1 PETEKS
7 TSDTICRYITRR
19 TLPSSSQVFPF
30 EPLIPHPFVFVLP
43 PSTKSLSTMS
53 HSKGSSESLPST
65 TSPIEK
71 GPVVPNEQ
79 AVPNTGPVVPNNEKD
94 LEAAPRPPPP
104 SFLGTVPNGG
114 LQAWLQVAAGFAL
127 FFNTWGILFGVF
139 QTYYESGVLIHAS
152 SSNISWIGAIQSY
165 CVLLM
170 GFLSGPIFDRG
181 FLRPLLCVG
190 SFLVVFGFMM
200 LSLCDTFWQ
209 VLLAQG
215 FCIGV
220 GSGLLFVPAVAI
232 LPTYFTTK
240 LGLAIGLAASGSSM
254 GGIIY
259 PIVFYRLLDRIGFG
273 WSVRVLG
280 FLALATLL
288 IPILVM
294 KQRVK
299 PPKARALIDTTVF
312 KDIPFMLFT
321 VGCMIGFIGLY
332 TVLFFLSFF
341 GESNGYT
348 DASMSFYIVP
358 ILNAASVFGRTLPNA
373 LSDKTGSF
381 NIILPGAAVC
391 SILIFCMIAVNGL
404 GSIVVLAIL
413 FGFFSGVFIALPPV
427 CLVALTADKSK
438 IGSRIGMAFGF
449 IGFGCLAGGPGGG
462 DVLQNYGDG
471 SNWTGLWIY
480 GGVSCA
486 IAAVIFAVVRTMK
499 AGGKL
504 MVKV

>member
-1 PETEKS
+1 MARSKS
-7 TSDTICRYITRR
+7 
-19 TLPSSSQVFPF
+19 
-30 EPLIPHPFVFVLP
+30 
-43 PSTKSLSTMS
+43 
-53 HSKGSSESLPST
+53 SSESLPSAS
-65 TSPIEK
+65 SPTEK
-71 GPVVPNEQ
+71 APVVPNEQ
-79 AVPNTGPVVPNNEKD
+79 AAPNPEVVANGNEKD
-94 LEAAPRPPPP
+94 VEAAPPAPPPN
-104 SFLGTVPNGG
+104 FLGNIPDGG
-114 LQAWLQVAAGFAL
+114 LQAWLQVAAGWSL
-127 FFNTWGILFGVF
+127 FFNTWGENHVFGVF

-152 SSNISWIGAIQSY
+152 SSNISWVGAIQSY
-165 CVLLM
+165 CVLLL

-181 FLRPLLCVG
+181 YLRPLLVVG

-200 LSLCDTFWQ
+200 LSLCHTFWQ

-215 FCIGV
+215 FCIGI

-232 LPTYFTTK
+232 LPTYFRAK
-240 LGLAIGLAASGSSM
+240 LGLAVGLAACGSSM

-259 PIVFYRLLDRIGFG
+259 PIVFYRLLDQIGFG

-288 IPILVM
+288 VPIFVM

-299 PPKARALIDTTVF
+299 PPKARALIDTSVF
-312 KDIPFMLFT
+312 KDIPFMVFV
-321 VGCMIGFIGLY
+321 VGAMVGFIGLY
-332 TVLFFLSFF
+332 TVLFYISFF
-341 GESNGYT
+341 GESKGYT

-391 SILIFCMIAVNGL
+391 SILIFCMIAVDGL
-404 GSIVVLAIL
+404 ASIIVLAVL

-427 CLVALTADKSK
+427 CLVALTADKSR
-438 IGSRIGMAFGF
+438 IGSRIGMAFAF
-449 IGFGCLAGGPGGG
+449 MGFGTLAGGPGGG
-462 DVLQNYGDG
+462 AILQNYGPKLQ
-471 SNWTGLWIY
+471 WTGLWIY
-480 GGVSCA
+480 GGVACA
-486 IAAVIFAVVRTMK
+486 VAAAMFTVVRMMK

>member
-1 PETEKS
+1 MARSKS
-7 TSDTICRYITRR
+7 
-19 TLPSSSQVFPF
+19 
-30 EPLIPHPFVFVLP
+30 
-43 PSTKSLSTMS
+43 
-53 HSKGSSESLPST
+53 SSESLPST
-65 TSPIEK
+65 SSPTEK
-71 GPVVPNEQ
+71 PPVVPNEQ
-79 AVPNTGPVVPNNEKD
+79 AAPNPEVVVNSNEKD
-94 LEAAPRPPPP
+94 VEAAAPPPP
-104 SFLGTVPNGG
+104 PPNFLGNIPDGG
-114 LQAWLQVAAGFAL
+114 LQAWLQ
-127 FFNTWGILFGVF
+127 FGVF

-152 SSNISWIGAIQSY
+152 SSNISWVGAIQSY

-170 GFLSGPIFDRG
+170 GFLSGPLFDRG
-181 FLRPLLCVG
+181 YLRPLLVVG

-200 LSLCDTFWQ
+200 LSLCHTFWQ

-215 FCIGV
+215 FCIGI

-232 LPTYFTTK
+232 LPTYFRTK
-240 LGLAIGLAASGSSM
+240 LGLAVGLAACGSSM

-259 PIVFYRLLDRIGFG
+259 PIVFYRLLDQIGFG

-288 IPILVM
+288 VPIFVM

-312 KDIPFMLFT
+312 KDVPFMLFT
-321 VGCMIGFIGLY
+321 LGAMIGFIGLY
-332 TVLFFLSFF
+332 TVLFYISYF
-341 GESNGYT
+341 GEAKGYT

-358 ILNAASVFGRTLPNA
+358 ILNAASVFGRTIPNA

-391 SILIFCMIAVNGL
+391 SILIFCMIAVDGL
-404 GSIVVLAIL
+404 GSIVTLAVL

-427 CLVALTADKSK
+427 CFVALTADKSK
-438 IGSRIGMAFGF
+438 IGSRIGMAFAF
-449 IGFGCLAGGPGGG
+449 MGFGTLAGGPGGG
-462 DVLQNYGDG
+462 AILQNYGPHLQ
-471 SNWTGLWIY
+471 WTGLWIY

-486 IAAVIFAVVRTMK
+486 VAAAIFTVVRMMK

>member
-1 PETEKS
+1 MARSKS
-7 TSDTICRYITRR
+7 
-19 TLPSSSQVFPF
+19 
-30 EPLIPHPFVFVLP
+30 
-43 PSTKSLSTMS
+43 
-53 HSKGSSESLPST
+53 SSESLPLSS
-65 TSPIEK
+65 SPTEK
-71 GPVVPNEQ
+71 APVVPNEQ
-79 AVPNTGPVVPNNEKD
+79 AAPNPEVVVSSNEKD
-94 LEAAPRPPPP
+94 VEAAAPQQPPPN
-104 SFLGTVPNGG
+104 FLENIPDGG
-114 LQAWLQVAAGFAL
+114 LQAWLQVAAGWSL
-127 FFNTWGILFGVF
+127 FFNTWGILNTASLPFGVF

-152 SSNISWIGAIQSY
+152 SSNISWVGAIQSY
-165 CVLLM
+165 CVLLL

-181 FLRPLLCVG
+181 YLRPLLIVG

-200 LSLCDTFWQ
+200 LSLCHTFWQ

-215 FCIGV
+215 FCIGI

-232 LPTYFTTK
+232 LPTYFRTK
-240 LGLAIGLAASGSSM
+240 LGLAVGLAACGSSM

-259 PIVFYRLLDRIGFG
+259 PIVFYRLLDQIGFG

-288 IPILVM
+288 LPIFVM
-294 KQRVK
+294 KQRVT

-312 KDIPFMLFT
+312 KDIPFMLF
-321 VGCMIGFIGLY
+321 VIGAMVGFIGLY
-332 TVLFFLSFF
+332 TVLFYISFF
-341 GESNGYT
+341 GESKGYT

-391 SILIFCMIAVNGL
+391 SILIFCMIAVDGL
-404 GSIVVLAIL
+404 GSIVALAVL

-427 CLVALTADKSK
+427 CLVALIADKSR
-438 IGSRIGMAFGF
+438 IGSRIGMAFAF
-449 IGFGCLAGGPGGG
+449 MGFGTLAGGPGGG
-462 DVLQNYGDG
+462 AILQNYGPKLQ
-471 SNWTGLWIY
+471 WTGLWIY
-480 GGVSCA
+480 GGVACA
-486 IAAVIFAVVRTMK
+486 VAAAMFTVVRMMK

>member
-1 PETEKS
+1 
-7 TSDTICRYITRR
+7 
-19 TLPSSSQVFPF
+19 
-30 EPLIPHPFVFVLP
+30 
-43 PSTKSLSTMS
+43 
-53 HSKGSSESLPST
+53 
-65 TSPIEK
+65 
-71 GPVVPNEQ
+71 
-79 AVPNTGPVVPNNEKD
+79 
-94 LEAAPRPPPP
+94 
-104 SFLGTVPNGG
+104 
-114 LQAWLQVAAGFAL
+114 
-127 FFNTWGILFGVF
+127 
-139 QTYYESGVLIHAS
+139 VLIHAT
-152 SSNISWIGAIQSY
+152 SSNISWVGAIQSY

-181 FLRPLLCVG
+181 YLRPLLCVG
-190 SFLVVFGFMM
+190 SLLVVIGFMM
-200 LSLCDTFWQ
+200 LSLCHTFWQ

-215 FCIGV
+215 FCIGI

-232 LPTYFTTK
+232 LPTYFNTK

-259 PIVFYRLLDRIGFG
+259 PIVFYRLLDQIGFG

-288 IPILVM
+288 IPIFVM

-312 KDIPFMLFT
+312 QDIPFMLFT
-321 VGCMIGFIGLY
+321 LGAMIGFIGLY
-332 TVLFFLSFF
+332 TVLFYISFF
-341 GESNGYT
+341 GQANGYT

-391 SILIFCMIAVNGL
+391 SILIFCMIAVDGL
-404 GSIVVLAIL
+404 GSIVALAIL

-449 IGFGCLAGGPGGG
+449 MGFGTLAG
-462 DVLQNYGDG
+462 
-471 SNWTGLWIY
+471 
-480 GGVSCA
+480 VSTNSML
-486 IAAVIFAVVRTMK
+486 IWRVV
-499 AGGKL
+499 GKTRWCL
-504 MVKV
+504 DSFFQRLC

>member
-1 PETEKS
+1 MARSKS
-7 TSDTICRYITRR
+7 
-19 TLPSSSQVFPF
+19 
-30 EPLIPHPFVFVLP
+30 
-43 PSTKSLSTMS
+43 
-53 HSKGSSESLPST
+53 SSESLPLSS
-65 TSPIEK
+65 SPTEK
-71 GPVVPNEQ
+71 APVVPNEQ
-79 AVPNTGPVVPNNEKD
+79 AAPNPEVVVSSNEKD
-94 LEAAPRPPPP
+94 VEAAAPQQPPPN
-104 SFLGTVPNGG
+104 FLGNIPDGG
-114 LQAWLQVAAGFAL
+114 LQAWLQVAAGWSL
-127 FFNTWGILFGVF
+127 FFNTWGILNTFGVF

-152 SSNISWIGAIQSY
+152 SSNISWVGAIQSY
-165 CVLLM
+165 CVLLL

-181 FLRPLLCVG
+181 YLRPLLIVG

-200 LSLCDTFWQ
+200 LSLCHTFWQ

-215 FCIGV
+215 FCIGI

-232 LPTYFTTK
+232 LPTYFRTK
-240 LGLAIGLAASGSSM
+240 LGLAVGLAACGSSM

-259 PIVFYRLLDRIGFG
+259 PIVFYRLLDQIGFG

-288 IPILVM
+288 LPIFVM
-294 KQRVK
+294 KQRVT

-312 KDIPFMLFT
+312 KDIPFMLF
-321 VGCMIGFIGLY
+321 VIGAMVGFIGLY
-332 TVLFFLSFF
+332 TVLFYISFF
-341 GESNGYT
+341 GESKGYT

-391 SILIFCMIAVNGL
+391 SILIFCMIAVDGL
-404 GSIVVLAIL
+404 GSIVALAVL

-427 CLVALTADKSK
+427 CLVALTADKSR
-438 IGSRIGMAFGF
+438 IGSRIGMAFAF
-449 IGFGCLAGGPGGG
+449 MGFGTLAGGPGGG
-462 DVLQNYGDG
+462 AILQNYGPKLQ
-471 SNWTGLWIY
+471 WTGLWIY
-480 GGVSCA
+480 GGVACA
-486 IAAVIFAVVRTMK
+486 VAAAMFTVVRMMK

>member
-1 PETEKS
+1 MAHLKT
-7 TSDTICRYITRR
+7 
-19 TLPSSSQVFPF
+19 
-30 EPLIPHPFVFVLP
+30 
-43 PSTKSLSTMS
+43 
-53 HSKGSSESLPST
+53 SSESLPSI
-65 TSPIEK
+65 TSPTEK
-71 GPVVPNEQ
+71 PPVVPNEQ
-79 AVPNTGPVVPNNEKD
+79 AAPNTEVVVNSNEKD
-94 LEAAPRPPPP
+94 VEAAAPRAPPPN
-104 SFLGTVPNGG
+104 FLGNVPNGG
-114 LQAWLQVAAGFAL
+114 VQAWLQVA
-127 FFNTWGILFGVF
+127 FGVF

-152 SSNISWIGAIQSY
+152 SSNISWVGAIQSY

-181 FLRPLLCVG
+181 YLRPLLCVG
-190 SFLVVFGFMM
+190 SLLIVVGFMT
-200 LSLCDTFWQ
+200 LSVCHTFWQ

-215 FCIGV
+215 FCIGI

-232 LPTYFTTK
+232 LPTYFNTK

-259 PIVFYRLLDRIGFG
+259 PIVFYRLLDQIGFG

-288 IPILVM
+288 IPIFVM

-299 PPKARALIDTTVF
+299 PPRARALIDTTVF
-312 KDIPFMLFT
+312 KDVPFMLFT
-321 VGCMIGFIGLY
+321 LGTMIGFIGLY
-332 TVLFFLSFF
+332 TVLFYLSFF
-341 GESNGYT
+341 GQSKGYT

-391 SILIFCMIAVNGL
+391 SILIFCMIAVDGL
-404 GSIVVLAIL
+404 GSIVTLAIL

-449 IGFGCLAGGPGGG
+449 IGFGTLAG
-462 DVLQNYGDG
+462 NYGPTN
-471 SNWTGLWIY
+471 NWTGLWVY

-486 IAAVIFAVVRTMK
+486 VAAAFFVVVRFMK
-499 AGGKL
+499 VGGKL
-504 MVKV
+504 IVKV

>member
-1 PETEKS
+1 MARSKS
-7 TSDTICRYITRR
+7 
-19 TLPSSSQVFPF
+19 
-30 EPLIPHPFVFVLP
+30 
-43 PSTKSLSTMS
+43 
-53 HSKGSSESLPST
+53 SSESLPLSSSLT
-65 TSPIEK
+65 EK
-71 GPVVPNEQ
+71 APVVPNEQ
-79 AVPNTGPVVPNNEKD
+79 AAPNPEVVVSSNEKD
-94 LEAAPRPPPP
+94 VEAAAPPQPPPN
-104 SFLGTVPNGG
+104 FLGNIPDGG
-114 LQAWLQVAAGFAL
+114 LQAWLQ
-127 FFNTWGILFGVF
+127 FGVF

-152 SSNISWIGAIQSY
+152 SSNISWVGAIQSY
-165 CVLLM
+165 CVLLL

-181 FLRPLLCVG
+181 YLRPLLIVG

-200 LSLCDTFWQ
+200 LSLCHTFWQ

-215 FCIGV
+215 FCIGI

-232 LPTYFTTK
+232 LPTYFRTK
-240 LGLAIGLAASGSSM
+240 LGLAVGLAACGSSM

-259 PIVFYRLLDRIGFG
+259 PIVFYRLLDQIGFG

-288 IPILVM
+288 LPIFVM
-294 KQRVK
+294 KQRVT

-312 KDIPFMLFT
+312 KDIPFMLF
-321 VGCMIGFIGLY
+321 VIGAMVGFIGLY
-332 TVLFFLSFF
+332 TVLFYISFF
-341 GESNGYT
+341 GESKGYT

-391 SILIFCMIAVNGL
+391 SILIFCMIAVDGL
-404 GSIVVLAIL
+404 GSIVALAVL

-427 CLVALTADKSK
+427 CLVALTADKSR
-438 IGSRIGMAFGF
+438 IGSRIGMAFAF
-449 IGFGCLAGGPGGG
+449 MGFGTLAGGPGGG
-462 DVLQNYGDG
+462 AILQNYGPKLQ
-471 SNWTGLWIY
+471 WTGLWIY
-480 GGVSCA
+480 GGVACA
-486 IAAVIFAVVRTMK
+486 VAAAMFTVVRMMK

>member
-1 PETEKS
+1 
-7 TSDTICRYITRR
+7 
-19 TLPSSSQVFPF
+19 
-30 EPLIPHPFVFVLP
+30 
-43 PSTKSLSTMS
+43 M
-53 HSKGSSESLPST
+53 
-65 TSPIEK
+65 
-71 GPVVPNEQ
+71 
-79 AVPNTGPVVPNNEKD
+79 
-94 LEAAPRPPPP
+94 
-104 SFLGTVPNGG
+104 
-114 LQAWLQVAAGFAL
+114 
-127 FFNTWGILFGVF
+127 
-139 QTYYESGVLIHAS
+139 LIHAS
-152 SSNISWIGAIQSY
+152 SSNISWVGAIQSY

-181 FLRPLLCVG
+181 YLRPLLCVG

-215 FCIGV
+215 FCIGI

-232 LPTYFTTK
+232 LPTYFNTK

-259 PIVFYRLLDRIGFG
+259 PIVFYRLLDQIGFG

-288 IPILVM
+288 IPIFVM

-299 PPKARALIDTTVF
+299 PPRARALIDTTVF
-312 KDIPFMLFT
+312 QDIPFMLFT
-321 VGCMIGFIGLY
+321 LGAMIGFIGLY
-332 TVLFFLSFF
+332 TVLFYLSFF
-341 GESNGYT
+341 GEANGYT

-381 NIILPGAAVC
+381 NIILPGAAIC

-404 GSIVVLAIL
+404 GSIVVLAIF

-449 IGFGCLAGGPGGG
+449 MGFGCLAGVSTKTILITRIGGNSDELVDFLRKHADRNSIVG
-462 DVLQNYGDG
+462 TRRRCC
-471 SNWTGLWIY
+471 STELWPH
-480 GGVSCA
+480 
-486 IAAVIFAVVRTMK
+486 
-499 AGGKL
+499 
-504 MVKV
+504 